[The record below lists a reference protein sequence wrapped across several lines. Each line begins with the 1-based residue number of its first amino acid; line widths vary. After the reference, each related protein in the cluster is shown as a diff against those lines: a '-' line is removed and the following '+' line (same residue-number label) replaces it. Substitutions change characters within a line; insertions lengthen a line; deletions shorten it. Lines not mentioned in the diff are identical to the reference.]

1 MSETKLFGNIKT
13 DATSGLVVFL
23 IAVPLCLGIA
33 LACGAPLIAG
43 INAGIVGGLIVGF
56 FSKSHLSVSGPA
68 AGLTAIVIGA
78 IATLGSFEI
87 FLCSVVVA
95 GLIQFILGV
104 VKAGG
109 ISNYIPSNVIEGMLA
124 AIGVII
130 ILKELPHAV
139 GYDRDNIGDFF
150 NGIFQADPNNESI
163 VNSILHTIGHVH
175 PGALV
180 IAAVSIGLMILWQRP
195 FAKKIQW
202 LPGALVAVIAGVII
216 NEIFAAFGSN
226 LALANEHLV
235 NLPVAENFSDYL
247 NNYMLPDFNGFKNPM
262 VWQTG
267 LVIAIVASIETLLC
281 IEATDKLDP
290 YKRFTSGNAELRAQ
304 GIGNFVCGM
313 IGALPVTSVIVRSSA
328 NINAGA
334 RSKLS
339 TITHGTLLL
348 FCVALVPMLLN
359 HIPLASLAAILIM
372 TGYKLCNPKTF
383 KHMYKEGGWA
393 QFIPFVVTVVA
404 VVLTDLLK
412 GVALGLVVSILF
424 ILRQNMRIPY
434 YFQRSSFDNGEL
446 IKLSLAQEVSFLNK
460 ASIKETLEKL
470 PEGSNVVI
478 DASHTEYIDFD
489 VLDIIKDFAVSTA
502 STKNITV
509 SLEGFKDV
517 YRVPSVKSENE
528 IVKEL
533 TNGGETTPTHTTG
546 TYKKLLKQLND
557 K

>member
-1 MSETKLFGNIKT
+1 
-13 DATSGLVVFL
+13 
-23 IAVPLCLGIA
+23 
-33 LACGAPLIAG
+33 
-43 INAGIVGGLIVGF
+43 
-56 FSKSHLSVSGPA
+56 
-68 AGLTAIVIGA
+68 
-78 IATLGSFEI
+78 
-87 FLCSVVVA
+87 
-95 GLIQFILGV
+95 
-104 VKAGG
+104 
-109 ISNYIPSNVIEGMLA
+109 MLA